1 MVVSSVS
8 SSSYSPATQTQAKVQ
23 SQPAEQPKQ
32 TQQTQQKQPTQE
44 TQAASNEQRKPPPV
58 VNTQGQ
64 TTGRIVNTSA

>member
-1 MVVSSVS
+1 MDVSSVS

-23 SQPAEQPKQ
+23 SQPTEPPKKAEPK
-32 TQQTQQKQPTQE
+32 PPAQE